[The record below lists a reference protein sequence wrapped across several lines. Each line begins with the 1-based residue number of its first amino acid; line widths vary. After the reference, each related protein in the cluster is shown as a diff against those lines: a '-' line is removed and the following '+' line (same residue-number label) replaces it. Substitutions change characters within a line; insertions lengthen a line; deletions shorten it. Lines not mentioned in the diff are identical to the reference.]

1 MSFVPIMIRDNLVY
15 FIGKQGCTWSCT
27 ITLNQY
33 GTDPP
38 IPIDLTEYSVRSQI
52 RKTYDDAIPIAT
64 FNCTKVD
71 DLAGKLNIL
80 LEAETTAALTACKT
94 SADST
99 NYASADKA
107 GQYVYDV
114 EIYKGTPEVVHRAI
128 QGIIY
133 VDAEVT
139 K

>member
-1 MSFVPIMIRDNLVY
+1 MFTPII
-15 FIGKQGCTWSCT
+15 FGKQGCTWSCT

-38 IPIDLTEYSVRSQI
+38 IPIDPTEHSIRGQI
-52 RKTYDDAIPIAT
+52 RKAYSDVAPIAEFT
-64 FNCTKVD
+64 RTKVD
-71 DLAGKLNIL
+71 NLSGKLNIL
-80 LEAETTAALTACKT
+80 LEVGITSTLNACKT
-94 SADST
+94 SVDST
-99 NYASADKA
+99 NYTSTDKS

-114 EIYKGTPEVVHRAI
+114 EIYKGTPEVVYRAI
-128 QGIIY
+128 QGIIF

>member
-1 MSFVPIMIRDNLVY
+1 MSFIPIPIRDNLVY

-27 ITLNQY
+27 IALSQV
-33 GTDPP
+33 GVDPP
-38 IPIDLTEYSVRSQI
+38 TPIDLTEYSVRGQI
-52 RKTYDDAIPIAT
+52 RKTFTDTSPIAA
-64 FNCTKVD
+64 FLCSKVD

-94 SADST
+94 PVDAT
-99 NYASADKA
+99 NYANADKS

-114 EIYKGTPEVVHRAI
+114 EIYKGTPEVVYRTI
-128 QGIIY
+128 QGIIF

>member
-1 MSFVPIMIRDNLVY
+1 MSFVPIPIRDNLVY

-33 GTDPP
+33 GVDPP
-38 IPIDLTEYSVRSQI
+38 VPVDLTEYSIRGQI
-52 RKTYDDAIPIAT
+52 RKAYSDATSLAEFT
-64 FNCTKVD
+64 CTKVD

-80 LEAETTAALTACKT
+80 LEAETTAALIACKIPVD
-94 SADST
+94 AT
-99 NYASADKA
+99 NYANADKS

-114 EIYKGTPEVVHRAI
+114 EIYKGTPEVVYRTI
-128 QGIIY
+128 QGIIF